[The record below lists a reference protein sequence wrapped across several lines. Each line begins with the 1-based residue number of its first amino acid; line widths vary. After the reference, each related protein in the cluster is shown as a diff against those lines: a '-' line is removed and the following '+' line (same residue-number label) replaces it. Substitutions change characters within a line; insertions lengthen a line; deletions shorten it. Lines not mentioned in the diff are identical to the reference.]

1 MFVSLYFY
9 LLTLPNITPLQRT
22 RRVRTV
28 RELTILQ
35 PYSLR
40 KKIINELMR
49 TSEWKNKDVAPEMD
63 KVIDAAEELLKIGK
77 FDFKNT
83 NTYVNYEQEIE
94 ESSDSPDEEESTQ
107 SSESEEDEIRKITSH
122 RRHTKKEK
130 ISKTEPK
137 THNGQPKIQT
147 DKAIDDIN
155 QRLDRLTIAL
165 ERQTKEFGK
174 TSKSPIPNTN
184 QSPRAC
190 YMCGKPEV
198 HMIKECPD
206 TIQFMAAGVVK
217 LNDEGRI
224 VRANGTALPRGIP
237 GGGGIAK
244 ILKEEIMHKKS
255 TTSNLEIDRNAF
267 LIANYE
273 YAHFDA
279 TDTEYEVMPALRST
293 KTYEE
298 ERTQPYKRQEVKD
311 SKKPTLRMKPE
322 VVIQTPKPKP
332 YVEVPVPPR
341 ILKRTEE
348 LPKKEIPTED
358 VEMKDEFR
366 PNAGKQKAVD
376 TSTPM
381 SATTQETPTS
391 TGVKPKSK
399 HVEFHEPSEKGNYS
413 GKPKRASPAF
423 KFSSDVQESVDH
435 DRLLDKV
442 LDGPAN
448 CTLRDILS
456 TFEMSKRMQVITKTQ
471 KIPLET
477 NTGNPKRTSSATIEE
492 IEDDDI
498 PPTVYVRATTA
509 QPPKN
514 AKFPKLVISN
524 AEVDS
529 DDEEAGLSF
538 KERAENFFQRQLEEE
553 FRRECGMESAREFT
567 SENTIQQAPTYLAM
581 VTAKIT
587 VTING
592 SKPIEMLLDS
602 GSELNIITQELQE
615 GLGLPMDPSGANWTL
630 RGVSGHPVHLVG
642 VCRNVPVDV
651 GGMGFHHHF
660 FVTQDKIGEKGM
672 IGGQPWLFNHAARI
686 DYIVGKGLQLQV
698 WKDGDRENPSVRV
711 SIPIIQSQRNVYKTT
726 AQQPREVSI
735 SAISLESNE
744 LDINQFALRNYGS
757 REATWEP
764 AKPSL
769 IASQGLAPQ
778 IPRLGNSL
786 IEAFNTP
793 ESDIDKF
800 GPLESNIDYVNKY
813 ATLNEPIFEA
823 LRQTWITTNVSQP
836 GESLMERIEN
846 IGRAKGYEDY
856 EARLFAQSF
865 THDIMGARY
874 KPVAKKVIPV
884 STYDPDTVIPEY
896 MPLEPKELPPLTTNP
911 RKMEDIVFTERLTKE
926 RIEMIIGNIPNG
938 FLRKA
943 ELELILD
950 VIFEFENAF
959 AFMHAER
966 GTFNTKYYP
975 EYTMR
980 TVPHVPWQIKPIRL
994 PKSRESEIMEML
1006 EDQRQ
1011 AGKYEL
1017 SSLSYRSAIFA
1028 VEKKNGKLCLVHDL
1042 QPLNRVTIRD
1052 AGLTPHT
1059 ENDAQ
1064 FWNYKDDFKDMKLDE
1079 IPRFKTPLLHP
1090 LLFIW
1095 KEGNEWLP
1103 PGKLKFACAET
1114 FLSLIHHVEPT
1125 LTLGE
1130 PAIELLSRNILE
1142 TIERETSPSIT
1153 DIIYD
1158 EYLYR
1163 ESSNVTTDTPRNSQ
1177 RLEIFECS
1185 MGNYG
1190 RIDNYR
1196 GRQRSRSAD
1205 SHEERRRYSRNHSPV
1220 RYGKPSPPRREFYRE
1235 YQSYRPARDNP
1246 PYNRYPRRRDNLPI
1260 DRSSSPR
1267 VRVYEDS
1274 TRDDRESSCNT
1285 SSKKLPKKE
1294 TICETST
1301 STTSTV
1307 TDLPSP
1313 FVTMSDDHIESLKQ
1327 ISTTLQSTLETTNRV
1342 YRAAMDEIPNMETT
1356 FALMRNGV
1364 QGLATQLVDIN
1375 KSFRVSGQQLQSRS
1389 DALNT
1394 AVMTLTEDIDKLRVL
1409 ARNIRDND
1417 FTTGDY
1423 VEVLKS
1429 LYPRILQELS
1439 KTHNPKGKDM
1449 NLLRTHLESASTLIA
1464 KLDPNV
1470 VPTSKDWTKVFDS
1483 VLTHE
1488 KEKKATNKQANAKE
1502 QKELKEIIATLD
1514 NVPDP
1519 VGPLEPHTRTIT
1531 KKTTRKH
1538 TGRGIKVVTSDA

>member
-1 MFVSLYFY
+1 
-9 LLTLPNITPLQRT
+9 
-22 RRVRTV
+22 
-28 RELTILQ
+28 
-35 PYSLR
+35 
-40 KKIINELMR
+40 
-49 TSEWKNKDVAPEMD
+49 
-63 KVIDAAEELLKIGK
+63 
-77 FDFKNT
+77 
-83 NTYVNYEQEIE
+83 
-94 ESSDSPDEEESTQ
+94 
-107 SSESEEDEIRKITSH
+107 
-122 RRHTKKEK
+122 
-130 ISKTEPK
+130 
-137 THNGQPKIQT
+137 
-147 DKAIDDIN
+147 
-155 QRLDRLTIAL
+155 
-165 ERQTKEFGK
+165 
-174 TSKSPIPNTN
+174 
-184 QSPRAC
+184 
-190 YMCGKPEV
+190 
-198 HMIKECPD
+198 
-206 TIQFMAAGVVK
+206 
-217 LNDEGRI
+217 
-224 VRANGTALPRGIP
+224 
-237 GGGGIAK
+237 
-244 ILKEEIMHKKS
+244 
-255 TTSNLEIDRNAF
+255 
-267 LIANYE
+267 
-273 YAHFDA
+273 
-279 TDTEYEVMPALRST
+279 
-293 KTYEE
+293 
-298 ERTQPYKRQEVKD
+298 
-311 SKKPTLRMKPE
+311 MKPE

-399 HVEFHEPSEKGNYS
+399 HVEFREPSEKGNYS

-538 KERAENFFQRQLEEE
+538 EERAENFFQRQLEEE

-865 THDIMGARY
+865 THDIMGAKY

-911 RKMEDIVFTERLTKE
+911 RKMEEIVFTERLTKE

-959 AFMHAER
+959 AFTHAER

-994 PKSRESEIMEML
+994 PKSREAEIMEML

-1017 SSLSYRSAIFA
+1017 SSSSYRSAVFA
-1028 VEKKNGKLCLVHDL
+1028 VEKKNGKLRLVHDL

-1052 AGLTPHT
+1052 AGLPPRMEDIIENLKGRSYYFVADLKSGYDAVPLKDGSRDLTAFHAYDLGSMRLTSLPQGYTNSMIEFCRRTSHMLKSMKPEHADSFVDDLFGMGPPTRYEEKSIPENPNIRQFIYEGIQVFRRLVSLVEMAGVTISGEKLVAATPALTALGTVVSLLGGHVTHEITAKILKWPVCQSVSDVRGFLGTAGYVRKWIKNFAKIALPLTMLTRHST
-1059 ENDAQ
+1059 EIFNWSTEANEAFERLKFLASTAPPLIKINFELALKIIRPEMRTSDLGLVTIAVDSSIIGAGWILSQITEKGELPVLFGSVTFKEHEGRYSQPKLELYGLYRALKAQRHMLYGIHFRIKVDARSLIEMVNKPDMMPSIPGNRWLAFIQ
-1064 FWNYKDDFKDMKLDE
+1064 LFDYEIVHVPAERHKGPDGLSRRRRTDDDSSDSDAEMEADESFKFARTKEHFLDLQDLTTECLNSEIHEISNAARIGITNYENESELSWRKVKTHLE
-1079 IPRFKTPLLHP
+1079 TPLGYVVH
-1090 LLFIW
+1090 
-1095 KEGNEWLP
+1095 EG
-1103 PGKLKFACAET
+1103 
-1114 FLSLIHHVEPT
+1114 
-1125 LTLGE
+1125 
-1130 PAIELLSRNILE
+1130 
-1142 TIERETSPSIT
+1142 
-1153 DIIYD
+1153 
-1158 EYLYR
+1158 
-1163 ESSNVTTDTPRNSQ
+1163 ES
-1177 RLEIFECS
+1177 E
-1185 MGNYG
+1185 
-1190 RIDNYR
+1190 
-1196 GRQRSRSAD
+1196 
-1205 SHEERRRYSRNHSPV
+1205 
-1220 RYGKPSPPRREFYRE
+1220 
-1235 YQSYRPARDNP
+1235 
-1246 PYNRYPRRRDNLPI
+1246 
-1260 DRSSSPR
+1260 
-1267 VRVYEDS
+1267 
-1274 TRDDRESSCNT
+1274 
-1285 SSKKLPKKE
+1285 LPKKE
-1294 TICETST
+1294 IEEPHEHYVAKNDTEDYWDQILAYLHLMR
-1301 STTSTV
+1301 
-1307 TDLPSP
+1307 LPSDADEARRVKNHAKSYFLMEKMLWKRNGTRP
-1313 FVTMSDDHIESLKQ
+1313 PLQVVLHPDRRLNLTKQAHDESGHRGKDPTYKKLSDSYWWPNQYLYVANYCRTCHECQMRSSYRNKIPIEPTYVRTILREFAADVVHMPLGKRGLRYIVDMREKFSGWLEAKALRKASSKAIAEMIFEVMTRFGCFPKITVDNGSEFKGAVTLLADKYNIPIIPISPYNPSANGIVERGHGVYIESIWK
-1327 ISTTLQSTLETTNRV
+1327 ILQ
-1342 YRAAMDEIPNMETT
+1342 
-1356 FALMRNGV
+1356 G
-1364 QGLATQLVDIN
+1364 
-1375 KSFRVSGQQLQSRS
+1375 
-1389 DALNT
+1389 NT
-1394 AVMTLTEDIDKLRVL
+1394 AKWPEILPLAIWADRVT
-1409 ARNIRDND
+1409 AKR
-1417 FTTGDY
+1417 TG
-1423 VEVLKS
+1423 
-1429 LYPRILQELS
+1429 
-1439 KTHNPKGKDM
+1439 
-1449 NLLRTHLESASTLIA
+1449 
-1464 KLDPNV
+1464 V
-1470 VPTSKDWTKVFDS
+1470 VP
-1483 VLTHE
+1483 
-1488 KEKKATNKQANAKE
+1488 
-1502 QKELKEIIATLD
+1502 IISYMD
-1514 NVPDP
+1514 NNHFSHSILRIE
-1519 VGPLEPHTRTIT
+1519 VGIR
-1531 KKTTRKH
+1531 
-1538 TGRGIKVVTSDA
+1538 